1 MLEFIIDTCF
11 WFAVMFLGLF
21 IIDYFIIGGRP
32 LKESVEYGL
41 FIAIFITAMSI
52 ARQYKAD
59 YQLIVICIV
68 LGIAIFSL
76 KFVFGYYGFKRSLK
90 ESVKDGLIK
99 GGGLAILLTIFVK
112 LTDLLYDLI
121 V

>member
-1 MLEFIIDTCF
+1 MEDFYGGMLMLEFII
-11 WFAVMFLGLF
+11 WSILASLMFTAILYYLGKC
-21 IIDYFIIGGRP
+21 P
-32 LKESVEYGL
+32 
-41 FIAIFITAMSI
+41 
-52 ARQYKAD
+52 
-59 YQLIVICIV
+59 
-68 LGIAIFSL
+68 
-76 KFVFGYYGFKRSLK
+76 LK